1 MRKPLDWSVD
11 TTYATG
17 KGGTVQRFVAS
28 DGENRLEIETAAWGD
43 GELIINGAARAH
55 VENEK
60 TAARAFRDLDALAER
75 FEQEGD

>member
-1 MRKPLDWSVD
+1 MSKPLDWTAD
-11 TTYATG
+11 TSYATG
-17 KGGTVQRFVAS
+17 KGATVQRFTTT

-43 GELIINGAARAH
+43 GELSINGKPRAH

-75 FEQEGD
+75 FEQEGE